1 MKCNW
6 VIFLPHTHTHGI
18 AISFGFEKTI
28 MKFNKLGMSSARLE
42 NVLVVLLRDCLQ
54 EMFIILA
61 LLTIVNQFRE
71 LSQSILE
78 FDFINVL
85 SHDLLLY

>member
-6 VIFLPHTHTHGI
+6 V
-18 AISFGFEKTI
+18 ISFGFEKTI
-28 MKFNKLGMSSARLE
+28 IKFNKLGMSSARLE
-42 NVLVVLLRDCLQ
+42 NVPVAPLQDFVQ
-54 EMFIILA
+54 EMFFILA

-78 FDFINVL
+78 FDTQECLVSWL
-85 SHDLLLY
+85 APLLTTGTG

>member
-6 VIFLPHTHTHGI
+6 VIFLSHTQKCTHTHGI

-42 NVLVVLLRDCLQ
+42 NVLVAPLQDCVQ
-54 EMFIILA
+54 EMFFILA
-61 LLTIVNQFRE
+61 LLTIGRFHVTDITYFANCK
-71 LSQSILE
+71 
-78 FDFINVL
+78 
-85 SHDLLLY
+85 

>member
-1 MKCNW
+1 MQLGDFP
-6 VIFLPHTHTHGI
+6 VSHTHTHM
-18 AISFGFEKTI
+18 ALLFLLVLKKTI

-42 NVLVVLLRDCLQ
+42 NVLVAPLRDCLQ
-54 EMFIILA
+54 EMFFILA

-78 FDFINVL
+78 FDTHHNQCLV
-85 SHDLLLY
+85 S

>member
-1 MKCNW
+1 MTLL
-6 VIFLPHTHTHGI
+6 F
-18 AISFGFEKTI
+18 SFGFEKTI

-42 NVLVVLLRDCLQ
+42 NVLVAPLRDCVQ
-54 EMFIILA
+54 EMFFILA

-78 FDFINVL
+78 FDTPASSMSCLMTCSIIDYRYGL
-85 SHDLLLY
+85 I

>member
-1 MKCNW
+1 MTLL
-6 VIFLPHTHTHGI
+6 FLLVLK
-18 AISFGFEKTI
+18 KTI

-42 NVLVVLLRDCLQ
+42 NVLVAPLGDCLQ
-54 EMFIILA
+54 EMFFILA

-78 FDFINVL
+78 FDTQHHQFCLV
-85 SHDLLLY
+85 S

>member
-6 VIFLPHTHTHGI
+6 VIFLPHTHTHDI

-28 MKFNKLGMSSARLE
+28 MKFNKLGMSSARVE
-42 NVLVVLLRDCLQ
+42 NVLVAPLRNCLQ
-54 EMFIILA
+54 EMFFILA

-78 FDFINVL
+78 FDTQHHQCLV
-85 SHDLLLY
+85 S

>member
-1 MKCNW
+1 MQLGD
-6 VIFLPHTHTHGI
+6 FPASHTHTHTHTHDI

-42 NVLVVLLRDCLQ
+42 NVLVAPLQDCLQ
-54 EMFIILA
+54 EMFFILA

-78 FDFINVL
+78 FDTQEC
-85 SHDLLLY
+85 LYS

>member
-1 MKCNW
+1 MALL
-6 VIFLPHTHTHGI
+6 FL
-18 AISFGFEKTI
+18 FGFEKTI

-42 NVLVVLLRDCLQ
+42 NVLVAPLQDCLQ
-54 EMFIILA
+54 ETFFILA

-78 FDFINVL
+78 FDTQECLV
-85 SHDLLLY
+85 S

>member
-1 MKCNW
+1 
-6 VIFLPHTHTHGI
+6 
-18 AISFGFEKTI
+18 

-42 NVLVVLLRDCLQ
+42 NVLVAPLRDCLQ
-54 EMFIILA
+54 EVFFILA

-78 FDFINVL
+78 FDTQHHQCLV
-85 SHDLLLY
+85 S

>member
-1 MKCNW
+1 MQLGD
-6 VIFLPHTHTHGI
+6 FPASHTHTHTHDI

-42 NVLVVLLRDCLQ
+42 NVLVAAPLQDCLQ
-54 EMFIILA
+54 EMFFILA

-78 FDFINVL
+78 FDTRECLV
-85 SHDLLLY
+85 S

>member
-1 MKCNW
+1 
-6 VIFLPHTHTHGI
+6 
-18 AISFGFEKTI
+18 

-42 NVLVVLLRDCLQ
+42 NVLVTPLQDCVQ
-54 EMFIILA
+54 EMFFILA

-78 FDFINVL
+78 FDTQHHQCLV
-85 SHDLLLY
+85 S

>member
-1 MKCNW
+1 
-6 VIFLPHTHTHGI
+6 
-18 AISFGFEKTI
+18 

-42 NVLVVLLRDCLQ
+42 NVLVAPLQDCLQ
-54 EMFIILA
+54 EMFFIFA

-78 FDFINVL
+78 FDTQ
-85 SHDLLLY
+85 HH

>member
-1 MKCNW
+1 
-6 VIFLPHTHTHGI
+6 
-18 AISFGFEKTI
+18 

-42 NVLVVLLRDCLQ
+42 NVLVAPLQDCVQ
-54 EMFIILA
+54 EMFFILA

-78 FDFINVL
+78 FDTQHHQCLTSLMTCSFIDYRYGL
-85 SHDLLLY
+85 I

>member
-6 VIFLPHTHTHGI
+6 VIFLPHTHTHDI

-28 MKFNKLGMSSARLE
+28 MKFNKLVAP
-42 NVLVVLLRDCLQ
+42 LRDCLQ
-54 EMFIILA
+54 EMFFILA

-78 FDFINVL
+78 FDTQHHQCLV
-85 SHDLLLY
+85 S

>member
-1 MKCNW
+1 MQLGDFP
-6 VIFLPHTHTHGI
+6 VSHTHTHGI
-18 AISFGFEKTI
+18 AISFGFEKAI

-42 NVLVVLLRDCLQ
+42 NVLVAPLQDCMQ
-54 EMFIILA
+54 EMFFILT
-61 LLTIVNQFRE
+61 LLTIVNIFRE

-78 FDFINVL
+78 FVL

>member
-6 VIFLPHTHTHGI
+6 VIFLPHTHTHTHTHDI

-42 NVLVVLLRDCLQ
+42 NVLVALLQDCLQ
-54 EMFIILA
+54 EMFFILA

-78 FDFINVL
+78 FDTQECLV
-85 SHDLLLY
+85 S